1 MQVKL
6 EAMAV
11 HGRHRRQRGP
21 LTSVT
26 SGRIGASTSVAIT
39 MAACTPSGPG
49 QHDRDGEHNGAGNLG
64 EVAAGSNDRTCGSA
78 SLSAGAARPGK
89 RRYAAPPPR
98 RSPTNQ
104 PSLPAVNRDASLFL
118 VAVPD
123 TGPSGQHASAD
134 RAGFAASVGPL
145 RATSA
150 GAPVW
155 SNRRRSRSARDRSS
169 RTRRPGSHTARTQTD
184 GQTPGSDRHRRRG
197 VDQPRPR
204 QDTRPACVLPG
215 TVWGAAS
222 GQNCQVEPGAVL
234 TLNSASRPLGRRGA
248 RCLGY
253 SPRPRR
259 TANTASAPDHVP
271 TRAAAAPRPT
281 HQHATEADNDHHGRT
296 EVAGSIQMSKP
307 GSIRVSAE
315 V

>member
-21 LTSVT
+21 LTPVT
-26 SGRIGASTSVAIT
+26 SGRICASTSVAIT
-39 MAACTPSGPG
+39 MAACTPSGLG

-98 RSPTNQ
+98 RSPTNH
-104 PSLPAVNRDASLFL
+104 PSLAAVNRDASLFL

-155 SNRRRSRSARDRSS
+155 SNHLRSRSARDRSS
-169 RTRRPGSHTARTQTD
+169 RTRRPGSRTAHTRTD
-184 GQTPGSDRHRRRG
+184 AQTPGSDHHRRRG

-222 GQNCQVEPGAVL
+222 GQNCQVRPGAVL

-253 SPRPRR
+253 PPRPRR
-259 TANTASAPDHVP
+259 HRPHHIRSRSRPDARSH
-271 TRAAAAPRPT
+271 RPRPT
-281 HQHATEADNDHHGRT
+281 HARHGSTTHAAPTRDR
-296 EVAGSIQMSKP
+296 SRQ
-307 GSIRVSAE
+307 
-315 V
+315 